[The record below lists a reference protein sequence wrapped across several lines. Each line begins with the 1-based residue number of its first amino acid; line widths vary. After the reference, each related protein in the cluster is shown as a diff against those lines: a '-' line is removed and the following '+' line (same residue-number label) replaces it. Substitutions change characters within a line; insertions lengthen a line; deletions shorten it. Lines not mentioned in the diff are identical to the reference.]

1 MDIPFTTEQFFQVIT
16 DYNITFFPVQIL
28 IVFLGIICLVLILS
42 GKSYKDKLFGSYIG
56 MLWLWIGIMYHLA
69 FFTSINKAAYIF
81 GILFILQ
88 GLVVLYETFRGD
100 KLKFQFKGYTMDY
113 IAYFFLIFAII
124 IYPILLYFLEN
135 SIYTTITLGLPCPS
149 TIFTFGFFMM
159 TTIKFPKYLL
169 IIPLIWTIIGTSAA
183 FNFGVYPD
191 YVMLIAAVI
200 AVIYLLRRK
209 NKNATPQT

>member
-1 MDIPFTTEQFFQVIT
+1 MNIPFTTEQFFQVIT
-16 DYNITFFPVQIL
+16 DYNITFFPIQIL
-28 IVFLGIICLVLILS
+28 IVFLGIICLILIHT
-42 GKSYKDKLFGSYIG
+42 GKSYKDKLIGSYIG
-56 MLWLWIGIMYHLA
+56 MLWSWIGIMYHLA

-100 KLKFQFKGYTMDY
+100 KLKFQFKGHAVDY
-113 IAYFFLIFAII
+113 IAYILLIFAII

-149 TIFTFGFFMM
+149 TILTFGFFMM
-159 TTIKFPKYLL
+159 TSRNFPKFLL
-169 IIPLIWTIIGTSAA
+169 IIPVIWTIIGTSAA

-191 YVMLIAAVI
+191 YMMLIAAIV
-200 AVIYLLRRK
+200 AVIYLLGRK